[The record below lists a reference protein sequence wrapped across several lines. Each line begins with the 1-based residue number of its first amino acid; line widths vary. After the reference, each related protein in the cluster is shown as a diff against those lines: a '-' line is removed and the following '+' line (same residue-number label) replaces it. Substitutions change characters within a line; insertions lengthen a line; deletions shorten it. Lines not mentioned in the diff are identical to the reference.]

1 MGMGVA
7 TMIVIVAMIIVMM
20 AVMAVMVVAA
30 HLYRSPDA
38 AKSGAIV
45 GVSAAPSRRNST

>member
-7 TMIVIVAMIIVMM
+7 TMIVIMAVAMIIAM
-20 AVMAVMVVAA
+20 MAVMVVAA
-30 HLYRSPDA
+30 HLYRSLDA